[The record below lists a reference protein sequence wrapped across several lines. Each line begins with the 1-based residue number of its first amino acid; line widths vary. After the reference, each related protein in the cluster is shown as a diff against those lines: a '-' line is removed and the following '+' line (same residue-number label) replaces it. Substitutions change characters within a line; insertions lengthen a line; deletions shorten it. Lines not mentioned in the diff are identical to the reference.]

1 MPRSIPLKNQ
11 DSRTVDKKMSPYPRE
26 EERRKMVE
34 NQIAARGVRD
44 PRVLAAM
51 REVPRHLFIPPP
63 YDRNAYE
70 DSPLPIGNG
79 QTISQP
85 YIVAVMTE
93 LLNPKPLD
101 NALEIGTGT
110 GYQAAI
116 LSRVVK
122 RVTTIERI
130 PEVADLARR
139 NLAALHFDNIEI
151 IVGDGTLGYPEH
163 APYDVIIITA
173 ATPDIPDPLVSQLA
187 EGGRM
192 VVPTGARDV
201 QDLITIERHGDT
213 FVRQSHGG
221 VRFVPL
227 IGKHGW
233 NEGWT

>member
-1 MPRSIPLKNQ
+1 
-11 DSRTVDKKMSPYPRE
+11 
-26 EERRKMVE
+26 MVE
-34 NQIAARGVRD
+34 FQIEARGVHD

-63 YDRNAYE
+63 YDRNAYD

-93 LLNPKPLD
+93 LLNGKPSD

-110 GYQAAI
+110 GYQAAV
-116 LSRVVK
+116 LSRIVK

-130 PEVADLARR
+130 PAVAELARR
-139 NLAALHFDNIEI
+139 NLATLHYDNIEI
-151 IVGDGTLGYPEH
+151 IVGDGTLGYSKN
-163 APYDVIIITA
+163 APYDEIILTA
-173 ATPDIPDPLVSQLA
+173 APPEIPHPVIDQLA

-192 VVPTGARDV
+192 VVPAGTRDV
-201 QDLITIERHGDT
+201 QELITLHKQDGR
-213 FVRQSHGG
+213 VNRQSHGG

-233 NEGWT
+233 NEDTS